1 MNICRIFTLDRYLT
15 RSLPVY
21 CKFWFEFMRL
31 TYFGLNWLLTI
42 DECPLILTCAII
54 FHSFCKINKSL
65 NFFLTHL
72 FNIFYVVVLHNKTGI
87 IGLWRS
93 YTINK
98 IKIWKK
104 QTKLKKSVSTLLL
117 FNSLLNSY
125 YVFKVVGSCNNWQ
138 TNW

>member
-1 MNICRIFTLDRYLT
+1 MWICICRIFTLDRYLT

-54 FHSFCKINKSL
+54 FHSFCKIIKSL

-72 FNIFYVVVLHNKTGI
+72 FNIFFSLLLHNITGI

-98 IKIWKK
+98 IKI
-104 QTKLKKSVSTLLL
+104 KKSVSTLLL
-117 FNSLLNSY
+117 FKRLLNSY
-125 YVFKVVGSCNNWQ
+125 YVFKVFGSCNNWQ
-138 TNW
+138 SNW